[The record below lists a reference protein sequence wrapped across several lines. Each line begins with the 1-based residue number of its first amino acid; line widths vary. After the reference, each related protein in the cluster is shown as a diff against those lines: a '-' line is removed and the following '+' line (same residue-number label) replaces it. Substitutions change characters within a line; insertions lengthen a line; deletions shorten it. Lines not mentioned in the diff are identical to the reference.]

1 MPEQVAE
8 RLLQA
13 MNDHDAAAMAALF
26 DPGYRSEQ
34 PVHPARGFVGSAQVL
49 ANWTAVFE
57 GVPDLR
63 ADLLRSA
70 DGQGW
75 TWTEWRWSGTHTD
88 GSPFA
93 MAGVILLDVVDGRI
107 RAARLYMDPV
117 EPVGGD
123 IEASV
128 RALYRPPAG

>member
-1 MPEQVAE
+1 MTEPVAA

-13 MNDHDAAAMAALF
+13 MNAHDAAAMAALF
-26 DPGYRSEQ
+26 DPRYRSEQ

-49 ANWTAVFE
+49 ANWTAVFD

-63 ADLLRSA
+63 AELLRSA
-70 DGQGW
+70 DGDGW
-75 TWTEWRWSGTHTD
+75 TWTEWRWWGTHSD

-93 MAGVILLDVVDGRI
+93 MAGVILLDVVDDRI

-117 EPVGGD
+117 DPAGDD

-128 RALYRPPAG
+128 RTLYRPSAG